1 MEKKHDE
8 GLDDRGEGGVKKRM
22 EERETK
28 REEKKRANKKVRKG
42 KTESGERRTD
52 G

>member
-1 MEKKHDE
+1 MIE
-8 GLDDRGEGGVKKRM
+8 EGGWGGGM

-42 KTESGERRTD
+42 KTKSGERRTD

>member
-1 MEKKHDE
+1 MIE
-8 GLDDRGEGGVKKRM
+8 EGGWGGM